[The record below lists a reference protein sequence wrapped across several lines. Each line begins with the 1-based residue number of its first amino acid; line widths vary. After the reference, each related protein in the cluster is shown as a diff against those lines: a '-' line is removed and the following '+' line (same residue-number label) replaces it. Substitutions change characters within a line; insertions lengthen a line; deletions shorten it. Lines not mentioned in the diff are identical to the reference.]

1 LTWKLY
7 LTNITNIVLETP
19 HVVVGAAIAFKV
31 VNPALALPLALGSHF
46 VLDKIP
52 HWNPHTYTETKKF
65 GKPAKNTTIIAT
77 VDSFLALG
85 TGLFIAAQALPQV
98 NHAIIILA
106 ACFLSVLPD
115 ISKAPYYYL
124 KNRNGLLKKWVDIE
138 RAIQV
143 ETSNIA
149 LGMTTQ
155 LIIIIASLWWIF
167 S

>member
-1 LTWKLY
+1 
-7 LTNITNIVLETP
+7 VLETP

-31 VNPALALPLALGSHF
+31 ANPALALPLALGSHF
-46 VLDKIP
+46 ILDKIP
-52 HWNPHTYTETKKF
+52 HWNPHTYTETEKF

-77 VDSFLALG
+77 VDAFLALG
-85 TGLFIAAQALPQV
+85 TGLFIAAQVLPQV
-98 NHAIIILA
+98 NHTITILA

-115 ISKAPYYYL
+115 VSKAPYYYF

-143 ETSNIA
+143 ETSNVV

-155 LIIIIASLWWIF
+155 LIIIIAAFLWIY